1 MRRTSRWRSRSLPG
15 STAFHHLVAVDGDS
29 GYVRSRRSSLMEAE
43 AVVWLSQ
50 CELRWTI
57 ALVGMEGIH
66 SESAKVQ
73 LGVTQNKNAGN
84 LEALRCRA

>member
-1 MRRTSRWRSRSLPG
+1 
-15 STAFHHLVAVDGDS
+15 
-29 GYVRSRRSSLMEAE
+29 MEAE